1 VNCIPKLREPLALR
15 RSPSVPTLT
24 RLLRL
29 VSVAQVREAL
39 RGFAQQL
46 LAARGS
52 PELLAAAADGKT
64 LRGVHEDAQSLALL
78 ELFVHQAQVTLDQVA
93 TRYHLTEGAALQEW
107 VTTLAAQFPGLAV
120 LTGDALFA
128 ERSLGE
134 AIIGQG
140 LDYVVKLKKT
150 NPPSTKK
157 P

>member
-1 VNCIPKLREPLALR
+1 M
-15 RSPSVPTLT
+15 T

-29 VSVAQVREAL
+29 VSVAQLREAL

-46 LAARGS
+46 LAGRGS
-52 PELLAAAADGKT
+52 PEPLAVAADGKT
-64 LRGVHEDAQSLALL
+64 LRGVHQESQPLALL

-93 TRYHLTEGAALQEW
+93 APYHLAEGAALQEW
-107 VTTLAAQFPGLAV
+107 LTTLAAQFPGLAV

-150 NPPSTKK
+150 NPPSTRR